1 MAGGKGTRIA
11 PIASDIPKPMI
22 PIDGKPVLE
31 RQIECLRKNN
41 ISEIIIVAGHL
52 GHVIKNYFSDGE
64 KFGCRVSYYM
74 EKEPLGSAGALYKIM
89 NELGDDFLLVNGDII
104 FDIDFARF
112 IEFYRE
118 HDAEAALAVHPNS
131 HPFDSSLLET
141 APDGR
146 VVSWLGKDAPRGY
159 YRNQVNAGIH
169 IISKKLLE
177 GTPPVKDKVDL
188 DGDIFRP
195 NIASRRI
202 YAYRTPEYI
211 KDMGTPERYRQVE
224 KDIKSGITG
233 QKNLANK
240 QIAVF
245 IDRDGTITS
254 LGGFVTRPEQLELA
268 GGAASAIKMI
278 NESGLLAIVITNQPV
293 IARGECTIEELDE
306 IHRKL
311 ETCLGAEGAYVDD
324 IFYCPHHPDKGFAG
338 ERPEYK
344 IECECRKPKPG
355 MILTAAKKYNID
367 LSRSYMVGDSAKD
380 ALAGIAAGCRP
391 ALIRSGA
398 PNGGTEVVGGR
409 DVPLFASLYDF
420 VRGSHFRRHF

>member
-11 PIASDIPKPMI
+11 SIADDIPKPMI
-22 PIDGKPVLE
+22 PVNGRPVLE

-41 ISEIIIVAGHL
+41 ISEIIIAAGHL
-52 GHVIKNYFSDGE
+52 ADVIKNYFSDGK
-64 KFGCRVSYYM
+64 KFNCRISYYT
-74 EKEPLGSAGALYKIM
+74 EDQPLGSAGALYKIRD
-89 NELGDDFLLVNGDII
+89 ELGDDFLLVNGDII

-112 IEFYRE
+112 IAFYRE
-118 HDAEAALAVHPNS
+118 RNADAALAVHPNS
-131 HPFDSSLLET
+131 HPFDSTLLET
-141 APDGR
+141 GPDGR
-146 VVSWLGKDAPRGY
+146 VVSWPGKETPPRY

-169 IISKKLLE
+169 ILSKKLLE
-177 GTPPVKDKVDL
+177 GAPPVQGKIDL
-188 DGDIFRP
+188 DHDIFRP

-224 KDIKSGITG
+224 KDIKAGVV
-233 QKNLANK
+233 QKKNLTNK
-240 QIAVF
+240 QRAVF

-254 LGGFVTRPEQLELA
+254 LDGFVTRPEQLELIC
-268 GGAASAIKMI
+268 GAAGAIKMI
-278 NESGLLAIVITNQPV
+278 NESGLLAVVITNQPV
-293 IARGECTIEELDE
+293 IARGECTIEQLDE

-355 MILTAAKKYNID
+355 MILAAAKKYNID
-367 LSRSYMVGDSAKD
+367 LSRSYMIGDSTKD
-380 ALAGIAAGCRP
+380 ARAGIAAGCRP
-391 ALIRSGA
+391 ALIRA
-398 PNGGTEVVGGR
+398 ADGGTETIDGH
-409 DVPLFASLYDF
+409 DVPVFASLYEIVIRALTHDA
-420 VRGSHFRRHF
+420 